1 MTPYFHG
8 KVLSN
13 PQPCL
18 SSHCLASIVREVI
31 CGAIRTTGD
40 LTQELLAVQLKLHA
54 PHAMKVDLIF

>member
-1 MTPYFHG
+1 M
-8 KVLSN
+8 LI
-13 PQPCL
+13 
-18 SSHCLASIVREVI
+18 HCLAAIVREAI